1 MKKLLIAS
9 ASSVYGSGYLDYIS
23 ETLVTFFKSTDTI
36 LFIAYARPSGIRL
49 AAYTEI
55 AQKAFHKIGK
65 KVIGLHE
72 FKNPEKALKNAKG
85 IFVGGGNSF
94 VLLNEL
100 YKLNLM
106 QALKS
111 VIISGTPYLG
121 TSAGSNLCGPSIGT
135 SNDMPIVYPPSF
147 KALGIIP
154 FNINPHYIDPQPES
168 KHMGETRATRI
179 KEFHHYNSQSV
190 LGLREGSFLEITGDE
205 ITLKGTLKARVF
217 KQGVLA
223 YEIDSETDL
232 SDFK

>member
-1 MKKLLIAS
+1 
-9 ASSVYGSGYLDYIS
+9 
-23 ETLVTFFKSTDTI
+23 
-36 LFIAYARPSGIRL
+36 
-49 AAYTEI
+49 
-55 AQKAFHKIGK
+55 
-65 KVIGLHE
+65 
-72 FKNPEKALKNAKG
+72 
-85 IFVGGGNSF
+85 
-94 VLLNEL
+94 
-100 YKLNLM
+100 M

-147 KALGIIP
+147 EALGIIP

-179 KEFHHYNSQSV
+179 KEFHHHNSQSV

-223 YEIDSETDL
+223 YEIDSGTDL

>member
-9 ASSVYGSGYLDYIS
+9 TSTLHGSGYLGYIS
-23 ETLVTFFKSTDTI
+23 EKLSVFFKSTDTI
-36 LFIAYARPSGIRL
+36 IFIAYARPSGLTL

-55 AQKAFHKIGK
+55 AQKAFDKIGK
-65 KVIGLHE
+65 KIIGLHE

-190 LGLREGSFLEITGDE
+190 LGLREGSFLEITGDV

-223 YEIDSETDL
+223 YEIDSGTDL

>member
-9 ASSVYGSGYLDYIS
+9 TSTLHGSGYLGYIS
-23 ETLVTFFKSTDTI
+23 EKLSVFFKSTDTI
-36 LFIAYARPSGIRL
+36 IFIAYARPSGLTL
-49 AAYTEI
+49 AAYTKI
-55 AQKAFHKIGK
+55 TQKAFDKIGK
-65 KVIGLHE
+65 KIIGLHE

-106 QALKS
+106 QLLKS

-223 YEIDSETDL
+223 YEIDSGTDL